1 MDQPWDSTL
10 IEFIPGIR
18 HAQNGVEYH
27 TQILKLAKR
36 TDDTHAFASSVLI
49 FEEVWGLYYL
59 PFVIRK
65 IEGETVIWKVLPG
78 IDMVSAGDIIREI
91 DGVPVAVVRDSLAA
105 LSAGS
110 NASAVDWLVNV
121 RIVRG
126 DEGIVSLRLENDTGE
141 VTVALPRDLDNSDY
155 YAQLE
160 RTDPVWQVKQISGYR
175 YIIVDMARLLPD
187 DVEDLFNEVF
197 YSYADG
203 ILFDVRNYP
212 AGSIYDMIPFL
223 YDGPVSLNVL
233 YPDLFYPGTFS
244 WRDPELGRGDFSQT
258 FEGDIGI
265 LFDERSISHAEF
277 TAMLLEQHRNAV
289 KFGSRTAGADG
300 DVSLIYLPGG
310 VRIGMTGLGI
320 FYPDGSPTQRVG
332 ILPDIEVRP
341 TIDGIRQ
348 GKDEVMQ
355 AAVDYLSNY
364 SRVVHGKNRPVEMV
378 ILNNYPN
385 PFNHSTTIEYTL
397 PGSGMVSLYVFD
409 IRGRRVREVVIESHS
424 KAGTYRIHFDGNDQT
439 GRTLSSGLYFLV
451 LTFDKSTTV
460 RKLSFLR

>member
-1 MDQPWDSTL
+1 
-10 IEFIPGIR
+10 
-18 HAQNGVEYH
+18 
-27 TQILKLAKR
+27 
-36 TDDTHAFASSVLI
+36 
-49 FEEVWGLYYL
+49 
-59 PFVIRK
+59 
-65 IEGETVIWKVLPG
+65 
-78 IDMVSAGDIIREI
+78 
-91 DGVPVAVVRDSLAA
+91 
-105 LSAGS
+105 
-110 NASAVDWLVNV
+110 
-121 RIVRG
+121 
-126 DEGIVSLRLENDTGE
+126 
-141 VTVALPRDLDNSDY
+141 
-155 YAQLE
+155 
-160 RTDPVWQVKQISGYR
+160 
-175 YIIVDMARLLPD
+175 
-187 DVEDLFNEVF
+187 
-197 YSYADG
+197 
-203 ILFDVRNYP
+203 
-212 AGSIYDMIPFL
+212 
-223 YDGPVSLNVL
+223 
-233 YPDLFYPGTFS
+233 
-244 WRDPELGRGDFSQT
+244 
-258 FEGDIGI
+258 
-265 LFDERSISHAEF
+265 
-277 TAMLLEQHRNAV
+277 MLLEQHRNAV